1 MIMLHERCEN
11 LPVGR
16 TEAQSAILHATHL
29 RPDHYNSIIRCGVI
43 IIRQE
48 MTPKKRF
55 FRS

>member
-1 MIMLHERCEN
+1 MLHERCEN

-16 TEAQSAILHATHL
+16 TEAQNGILHATHL
-29 RPDHYNSIIRCGVI
+29 RPDHYNSIILCGVI